1 MKELAILFIFL
12 PIYHARLYVTPNTAF
27 LASSISYKHVLQGI
41 SEANNTINNF
51 ERVLNERDDTSEDAK
66 KLLGTIVQSGKYELD
81 SIVDILDRIQ
91 VNTERRIKRDLTNPF
106 YAVGDLAD
114 WAFGLVSHEQFQDF
128 KNNVENKINYLESQ
142 QADTHE
148 AIISNAKAVKDS
160 VETLKKFESFLNLL
174 IKTNDDLIRSERF
187 ILKIIRLK
195 FELDTCLESLSNLA
209 MMMAEAL
216 DHSDQ
221 GYASRFLFSPEYLRK
236 YLVVLN
242 DLHQNMSPLYSS
254 KDVTRYYKL
263 PLALSTINKTHLHS
277 IIKIPLVDSDSVFDD
292 NEENYHD
299 GFVILSNFQYQVFLT
314 FPQFSSCVGSPSS
327 DDTVCFYRPCLVKNN
342 LGEIFKC
349 FSLNETNFLISRSD
363 FSIQTL
369 CSDQNT
375 RTVDVPH
382 TNNFAHLSIPTHC
395 QVNSKYFVIKS
406 LKNSPIYEKD
416 MTSVNRIYKIEE
428 ANIIV
433 ENKFEGHKNVSIK
446 IETREILNHINKTK
460 QAFKSLKQDMH
471 IPRHFEPLA
480 ITGTTV
486 GSISIVILVF
496 LAFIVCRHV

>member
-1 MKELAILFIFL
+1 LLIFL
-12 PIYHARLYVTPNTAF
+12 RLYHAKLYVTPDTAF
-27 LASSISYKHVLQGI
+27 LSSSMSYSHVSQGI
-41 SEANNTINNF
+41 SEANHTINTF
-51 ERVLNERDDTSEDAK
+51 ARVLNDRNDISEDAK
-66 KLLGTIVQSGKYELD
+66 KLLDTIVKSGNYELE
-81 SIVDILDRIQ
+81 SVVDILDRIQ
-91 VNTERRIKRDLTNPF
+91 VNTEQRIKRDLTNPF

-114 WAFGLVSHEQFQDF
+114 WAFGLVSHQHFQEF
-128 KNNVENKINYLESQ
+128 KDNVENKINYLQNQ

-209 MMMAEAL
+209 MMISEAL

-221 GYASRFLFSPEYLRK
+221 GYASRFLFSPKYLRK
-236 YLVVLN
+236 YLLMLN
-242 DLHQNMSPLYSS
+242 DLHQNMSPLYTSN
-254 KDVTRYYKL
+254 DATRYYKL
-263 PLALSTINKTHLHS
+263 PLALSTFNKSHLHS
-277 IIKIPLVDSDSVFDD
+277 IIKIPLVDSDSVFDED
-292 NEENYHD
+292 EENYHD
-299 GFVILSNFQYQVFLT
+299 GFVILRNFQYQVFLT

-369 CSDQNT
+369 CNNQDT
-375 RTVDVPH
+375 RTLEVPH
-382 TNNFAHLSIPTHC
+382 TNNFALLSIPTHC

-406 LKNSPIYEKD
+406 IQSFPTFEKD
-416 MTSVNRIYKIEE
+416 ITTVNKIYKIEE
-428 ANIIV
+428 DNIIV
-433 ENKFEGHKNVSIK
+433 ENKLKGHKNVSIK

-460 QAFKSLKQDMH
+460 HAFKSFKQDMH

-486 GSISIVILVF
+486 GSISIIMLIF